1 MTQSN
6 FQGKAQPPPPPQ
18 PCGFKIQP
26 PGSHCQLALSLGFVT
41 VLALTS
47 SPFKVGPPHWL
58 GHGLRPC
65 PSANLAGQLLPNP
78 GRYIYLDL
86 SKRAPKMLRLTILP
100 RRFYQGE
107 SANLARIQFF
117 FSLPLSLLL
126 FGPLFSLWRKF
137 RLVASIDGLI
147 LRR

>member
-6 FQGKAQPPPPPQ
+6 FQGKAQPPQ

-47 SPFKVGPPHWL
+47 SPSKFGPPHWL

-78 GRYIYLDL
+78 GRYIHGFVKTG
-86 SKRAPKMLRLTILP
+86 SKDAAVDHSSALILP
-100 RRFYQGE
+100 RRIGQSRLLQTNALIAFLAKGTPGE
-107 SANLARIQFF
+107 NQVIKVYVFF
-117 FSLPLSLLL
+117 CF
-126 FGPLFSLWRKF
+126 
-137 RLVASIDGLI
+137 
-147 LRR
+147 